1 VFANKLPKGFPVDIA
16 LVARRKLRALD
27 ASTILDDLKVPP
39 GNRLERLRGDRDGQ
53 HSIRVNDQ
61 WRLCF
66 VWQDG
71 DAYDVEIADYH
82 SENQMAKSLKRDD
95 AADADWS
102 DVSSGETI
110 GLIAPGKVL
119 RHEFM
124 EPLGISAR
132 ALARDL
138 AVPANLITRLLRG
151 ETRMTARTAIL
162 LSGRFGNSAEF
173 WMNLQTAHD
182 LEETRAQ
189 MGRAA

>member
-1 VFANKLPKGFPVDIA
+1 
-16 LVARRKLRALD
+16 
-27 ASTILDDLKVPP
+27 
-39 GNRLERLRGDRDGQ
+39 
-53 HSIRVNDQ
+53 
-61 WRLCF
+61 
-66 VWQDG
+66 
-71 DAYDVEIADYH
+71 
-82 SENQMAKSLKRDD
+82 MAKSLKRDD

-110 GLIAPGKVL
+110 GLITPGAVL

-151 ETRMTARTAIL
+151 ETRITARTAIL

-182 LEETRAQ
+182 LEETRAE